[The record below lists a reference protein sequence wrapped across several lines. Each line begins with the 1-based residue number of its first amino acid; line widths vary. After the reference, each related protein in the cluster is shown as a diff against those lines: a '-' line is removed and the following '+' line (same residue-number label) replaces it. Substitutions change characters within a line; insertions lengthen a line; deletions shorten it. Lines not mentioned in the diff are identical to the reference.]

1 MKRMND
7 IAQKIIDMKK
17 HLEALGVYG
26 RLQAAFLGAYGAYL
40 NSQQN
45 EQRG

>member
-1 MKRMND
+1 MDDVTRKVEDMKRY
-7 IAQKIIDMKK
+7 
-17 HLEALGVYG
+17 LETLGVYG